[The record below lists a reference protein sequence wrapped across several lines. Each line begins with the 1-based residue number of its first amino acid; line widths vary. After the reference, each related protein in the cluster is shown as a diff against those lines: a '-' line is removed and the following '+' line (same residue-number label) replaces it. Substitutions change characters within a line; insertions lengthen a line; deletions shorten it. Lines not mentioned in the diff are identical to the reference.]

1 MRGQRSITP
10 VRNSPLRTEMAKEFS
25 VAWTFLNSDSAF
37 MAKGSNQ
44 LVPESGEAVRQGP
57 ALPEFNPQASH
68 QTPDIVRSV
77 TEAAATVLRLTAPD
91 PQ

>member
-37 MAKGSNQ
+37 MAKGSNR
-44 LVPESGEAVRQGP
+44 LGHERVAKPFGKDRRYPSSTRRRAIKHRI
-57 ALPEFNPQASH
+57 LC
-68 QTPDIVRSV
+68 
-77 TEAAATVLRLTAPD
+77 AA
-91 PQ
+91 